1 MTQHQNLLEAE
12 TKKITERSLEEKFGQ
27 LPTDQLEKEL
37 YEVVS
42 RVVVYDRHTLEIYWQ
57 DSNEITKIN
66 NRADAAS

>member
-37 YEVVS
+37 YEAVS
-42 RVVVYDRHTLEIYWQ
+42 RIVVDDRHTLEIHWR